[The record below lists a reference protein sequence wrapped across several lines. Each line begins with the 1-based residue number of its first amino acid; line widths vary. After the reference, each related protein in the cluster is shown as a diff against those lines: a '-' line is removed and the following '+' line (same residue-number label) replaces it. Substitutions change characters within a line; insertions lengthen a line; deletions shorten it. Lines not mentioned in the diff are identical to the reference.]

1 MTERQRALLAAA
13 SASAPATAA
22 AQARRICTSE
32 DCPMARML
40 EAMPTLCQLEP
51 PKSAQPSVPPMTQVM
66 LEQYAEVR
74 PYSDKI
80 WGPASW
86 TALEA
91 DILSL
96 PDTLDEHEFCLFRVY
111 LALRARYL
119 SCSACAM
126 HFEAALKAMPND
138 GVHRTRA
145 GLLRWLCAVHNDV
158 NRRKQRAPLPE
169 REILN
174 LLRGKA
180 SEFGGVEEEEEEAE
194 HAEEEE
200 PAFGAAPTGFE
211 SAEASSSSS
220 SSSLPPSDASS
231 PDPLLPRSPTSTTAT
246 SGEADRSLKEARGAA
261 ETTQPRRRDET
272 VPVVLLIA
280 SVTAAATALGLVLA
294 RRWAKAARA
303 RRLVV
308 LS

>member
-1 MTERQRALLAAA
+1 MWKRRTHMTDRQRALLAAA
-13 SASAPATAA
+13 AASAPAADRVTPGPHGPPAA

-51 PKSAQPSVPPMTQVM
+51 PRSAQPTVSPVTRA
-66 LEQYAEVR
+66 LLHQYAEVK
-74 PYSDKI
+74 PYGDKV

-96 PDTLDEHEFCLFRVY
+96 PDTLDEHEFCMFRIY

-138 GVHRTRA
+138 AIHRTRA

-158 NRRKQRAPLPE
+158 NRRKQRAPLAE
-169 REILN
+169 RDILAI
-174 LLRGKA
+174 LRGKA
-180 SEFGGVEEEEEEAE
+180 AAEGGEPGEPGDEEQ
-194 HAEEEE
+194 HAETPSLHPGSDTE
-200 PAFGAAPTGFE
+200 PPVMSPPD
-211 SAEASSSSS
+211 SA
-220 SSSLPPSDASS
+220 S
-231 PDPLLPRSPTSTTAT
+231 PDARPPTAPV
-246 SGEADRSLKEARGAA
+246 AA
-261 ETTQPRRRDET
+261 ASAAANMSDT
-272 VPVVLLIA
+272 VIPAVLLTVA
-280 SVTAAATALGLVLA
+280 SVAAVASLGLVLVA
-294 RRWAKAARA
+294 RWKKAQRN
-303 RRLVV
+303 RRVEILN
-308 LS
+308 